1 MTSPSGQIMRQFGQM
16 ENEIMLSLLENVFS
30 IYCVQG
36 CWVIVI
42 REDLIYVALGYWM
55 SEQSGWRSFYLK
67 IWRDSL
73 RVSDFVVVV
82 WWTTGL
88 WKLQKQLNQT
98 TSEKEVE
105 THSKVGPVPA
115 VSGGIMFMCPLKR
128 SSTQVDRFQT
138 LIFTVMHL
146 TSTLFSAQA
155 SHPEHLYSSPSW
167 WNDTTDLPIL
177 AF

>member
-88 WKLQKQLNQT
+88 WKLQKELNQT

-105 THSKVGPVPA
+105 MHNKVGA
-115 VSGGIMFMCPLKR
+115 VSDCF
-128 SSTQVDRFQT
+128 
-138 LIFTVMHL
+138 
-146 TSTLFSAQA
+146 
-155 SHPEHLYSSPSW
+155 W
-167 WNDTTDLPIL
+167 WNNVHVPLQKFLHSSGQISDTDVYRYALN
-177 AF
+177 